1 MSDLK
6 INFPVKVPQGLNVM
20 SNEARTKTIRDI
32 ESKVLDDMGLPKD
45 TFSKTKASKSKVSQF
60 LENVKGNKILTK
72 RNALIAAGVAIVGIS
87 AGAIAK
93 HIHNKKA

>member
-1 MSDLK
+1 MKVNSVDKALQG
-6 INFPVKVPQGLNVM
+6 INAM

-45 TFSKTKASKSKVSQF
+45 TFSQTKASKSKVSQF

-72 RNALIAAGVAIVGIS
+72 RNALIAAGVAIVGIA

>member
-45 TFSKTKASKSKVSQF
+45 TFSQTKASKSKVSQF

-72 RNALIAAGVAIVGIS
+72 RKKNECKL
-87 AGAIAK
+87 K
-93 HIHNKKA
+93 HQKNKPILCFSIRIFI